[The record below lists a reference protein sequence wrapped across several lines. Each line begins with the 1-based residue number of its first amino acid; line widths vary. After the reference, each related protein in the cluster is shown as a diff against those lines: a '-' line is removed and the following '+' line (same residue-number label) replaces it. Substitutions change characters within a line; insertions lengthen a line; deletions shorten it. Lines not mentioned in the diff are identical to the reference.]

1 MPRDKHV
8 DLYTS
13 NVYFDFMTRTNI
25 DLPDELVLQAM
36 EIFELPT
43 KRSAVEFALRRLL
56 ESRMSLSDLDAM
68 VGVGWDADLDAI
80 RTDDRIVE

>member
-1 MPRDKHV
+1 MRGDKHG
-8 DLYTS
+8 DHYTS
-13 NVYFDFMTRTNI
+13 NVYVDVMTRTNI

-36 EIFELPT
+36 EIFGLPT